1 MSIFKKSV
9 TSVVLMALL
18 WQSAGLAIAS
28 TIRYSGQE
36 PAKVAQ
42 DNPLANMLNPMGGM
56 GGMALQ
62 GGMNGAVD
70 SEGGINIPLTSN
82 GQIQDQ
88 ALMRQML
95 TEMTDMAAS
104 APVEMAPEGNKL
116 EAPVLQQ
123 NMTGGDA
130 RVRSNDAGAII
141 TDLSASTQ
149 SDKAFDMTESAPMLW
164 ARYYPYRRVG
174 YIQMITLRKKAY
186 TPQFDVA
193 ARLNNPATRA
203 DAIGNS
209 MEIQTEVLGPIDG
222 ERLVKGNGSRLPYKG
237 VNPFAAFIGP
247 DAKMY
252 SQISF
257 SAFLTTVGVWGRY
270 YSTQR
275 GFVAVAENRQE
286 KREWN
291 ECILKVWKACLRRRN
306 HVESYVE
313 VRPRWYLM
321 TSAENAIGKS
331 NVMAY
336 ASEECKNPARPS
348 SYPSGPEF
356 DAARATECIVFS
368 GAAFL
373 EATSNA
379 DVPNEWLKVWH
390 QHYAKSGFT
399 MLFFFILFMVGGYAF
414 SALIGPIFAGT
425 MDIAVAAIG
434 ANLNVV
440 MTIAVIDG
448 VLVAGAYALTTV
460 ILNGGGGF
468 SSIQN
473 GIFGSLTSGVEI
485 PNIAGEGDPVW
496 SPNECIVNGPV
507 ARALTGPYQ
516 YGSSHRHN
524 GVEPGSV
531 GPGLDATG
539 CIQWLK
545 NDLNTAPG
553 PVGEF
558 YRARRPNAVRDYT
571 TPNDVKNMS
580 TESTRPKRFDGAPV
594 RE

>member
-9 TSVVLMALL
+9 NSILLITFL
-18 WQSAGLAIAS
+18 WQSAGIAVAA
-28 TIRYSGQE
+28 TVRYSGQATV
-36 PAKVAQ
+36 PAIASN
-42 DNPLANMLNPMGGM
+42 NPLDGVFNPMGHLAGM
-56 GGMALQ
+56 SMVDPN
-62 GGMNGAVD
+62 NGLD

-82 GQIQDQ
+82 GQIQDP
-88 ALMRQML
+88 ALMRRML
-95 TEMTDMAAS
+95 TEITEMAAS
-104 APVEMAPEGNKL
+104 APVEMAPQGHNL
-116 EAPVLQQ
+116 SAPLLQK
-123 NMTGGDA
+123 NMTNGDA

-186 TPQFDVA
+186 TPQFDVT
-193 ARLNNPATRA
+193 ARLNNPGTRA
-203 DAIGNS
+203 AAIGDA

-222 ERLVKGNGSRLPYKG
+222 ERLVKGNGSRLPYRG

-247 DAKMY
+247 DAKLY

-291 ECILKVWKACLRRRN
+291 ECTLRIFGACLRRRN

-321 TSAENAIGKS
+321 TSAENGIGKS
-331 NVMAY
+331 NIMAY
-336 ASEECKNPARPS
+336 ASEACRTRATTLPNGS
-348 SYPSGPEF
+348 EF
-356 DAARATECIVFS
+356 DAARETECIVFS
-368 GAAFL
+368 GTAFL
-373 EATSNA
+373 EASANA
-379 DVPNEWLKVWH
+379 DIPNEWLKVWH
-390 QHYAKSGFT
+390 QHYAQSGFT
-399 MLFFFILFMVGGYAF
+399 MLFFFLLIMVGGFAF

-425 MDIAVAAIG
+425 MEIAVAAVG

-448 VLVAGAYALTTV
+448 LLVAGAYALTTF
-460 ILNGGGGF
+460 ILQGSGNL

-473 GIFGSLTSGVEI
+473 GLFGSLASGVEI
-485 PNIAGEGDPVW
+485 PDISAEGDQAW
-496 SPNECIVNGPV
+496 SPNDCIVSGPT
-507 ARALTGPYQ
+507 ARVPYL
-516 YGSSHRHN
+516 YSEPKHRHN

-531 GPGLDATG
+531 ASALPASG
-539 CIQWLK
+539 CIQWLR

-553 PVGEF
+553 PVGDF

-571 TPNDVKNMS
+571 TPNDVKNMGS
-580 TESTRPKRFDGAPV
+580 EDTRPRRFDGAPT